1 MLEAIHA
8 GRKRPG
14 RALASVLLV
23 EGLSGT
29 VVPTLESLPQPWD
42 EQVPWVLLP
51 KAKALTTV
59 VEVSSGLGASKP
71 TSLVQESTCNTE
83 LIVPKVFNDSWA
95 LARNIRKHVL
105 HMKDR
110 KMVHETSHL
119 ICCISNLEIYV

>member
-23 EGLSGT
+23 EGLP
-29 VVPTLESLPQPWD
+29 VQWFPPWSLCIGPGRLT
-42 EQVPWVLLP
+42 VPWVLLP
-51 KAKALTTV
+51 KAKALTTF

-95 LARNIRKHVL
+95 LARNIRKHML
-105 HMKDR
+105 HMKYR

-119 ICCISNLEIYV
+119 ICCVSNLEIYV